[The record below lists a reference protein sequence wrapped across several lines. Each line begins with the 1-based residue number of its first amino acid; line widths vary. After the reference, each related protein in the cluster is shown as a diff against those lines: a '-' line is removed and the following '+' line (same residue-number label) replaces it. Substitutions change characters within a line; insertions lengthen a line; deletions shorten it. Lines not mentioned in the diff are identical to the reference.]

1 MRGSMP
7 TVPLMITPS
16 AIRRCTMRCRF
27 SSGSSSGPRNSTI
40 RSSACGRSVRRTPS
54 STVKSP
60 ESLLGA
66 NPRVGMTAAIIP
78 VRPLRRLR
86 PDWSGT

>member
-1 MRGSMP
+1 MMTASAMRRW
-7 TVPLMITPS
+7 TI
-16 AIRRCTMRCRF
+16 RCRF
-27 SSGSSSGPRNSTI
+27 SSGSSSGPRNSTM
-40 RSSACGRSVRRTPS
+40 RSSACRRSVRRAPS

-60 ESLLGA
+60 ESELGA
-66 NPRVGMTAAIIP
+66 KPRVGITAATMP